1 MTMKKPTRALGVGVY
16 FVSDA
21 GRLSRRDPN
30 QMDIEDEIERRRES
44 AN

>member
-1 MTMKKPTRALGVGVY
+1 MQEPSPNELGL
-16 FVSDA
+16 DA